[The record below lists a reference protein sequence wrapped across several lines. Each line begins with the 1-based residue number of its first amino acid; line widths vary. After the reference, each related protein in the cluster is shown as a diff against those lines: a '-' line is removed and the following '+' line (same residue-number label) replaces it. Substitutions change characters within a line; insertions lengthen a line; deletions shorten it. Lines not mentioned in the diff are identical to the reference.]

1 MTEYRRYQGKSYMI
15 LKDHVKTGGFEY
27 RILSKQTIRGLL
39 PVQVS
44 EDNGQK
50 RFWYEISGKQSL
62 DDWFGI
68 KKPGG
73 SFLRQF
79 MESLTETIRRAGD
92 YLLYDSGIS
101 LSPEEIFI
109 DPVKEE
115 LAFCYK
121 PFDKKPF
128 MESLRGFMEYYLS
141 HMAHQNRAEAQKCYD
156 VYEKCQCRH
165 TLPEELLQI
174 LFEREDTGPAV
185 QEVICEPIP
194 EKKTVWKDRIFRDE
208 RWKHM
213 FSFGQKKKAAAE
225 PVVFEPEDCQKEEAN
240 PTVFLG
246 SETPCVIGELRYEG
260 MGEEKNIKITKS
272 LFLVGSLED
281 QADGIISADTVS
293 RIHARITKEG
303 EDYYLEDMNSTN
315 GTSRNGTPLHYKEKV
330 KLEKNDKILFAKER
344 YRFV

>member
-1 MTEYRRYQGKSYMI
+1 MANKKNVGIGMAV
-15 LKDHVKTGGFEY
+15 LAAGAGAAAVAVK
-27 RILSKQTIRGLL
+27 
-39 PVQVS
+39 
-44 EDNGQK
+44 N
-50 RFWYEISGKQSL
+50 
-62 DDWFGI
+62 
-68 KKPGG
+68 
-73 SFLRQF
+73 
-79 MESLTETIRRAGD
+79 
-92 YLLYDSGIS
+92 
-101 LSPEEIFI
+101 
-109 DPVKEE
+109 
-115 LAFCYK
+115 
-121 PFDKKPF
+121 
-128 MESLRGFMEYYLS
+128 
-141 HMAHQNRAEAQKCYD
+141 H
-156 VYEKCQCRH
+156 
-165 TLPEELLQI
+165 
-174 LFEREDTGPAV
+174 
-185 QEVICEPIP
+185 
-194 EKKTVWKDRIFRDE
+194 KKTEAATAK
-208 RWKHM
+208 
-213 FSFGQKKKAAAE
+213 KKKAAAE

>member
-1 MTEYRRYQGKSYMI
+1 
-15 LKDHVKTGGFEY
+15 
-27 RILSKQTIRGLL
+27 
-39 PVQVS
+39 
-44 EDNGQK
+44 
-50 RFWYEISGKQSL
+50 
-62 DDWFGI
+62 
-68 KKPGG
+68 
-73 SFLRQF
+73 
-79 MESLTETIRRAGD
+79 
-92 YLLYDSGIS
+92 
-101 LSPEEIFI
+101 
-109 DPVKEE
+109 
-115 LAFCYK
+115 
-121 PFDKKPF
+121 
-128 MESLRGFMEYYLS
+128 
-141 HMAHQNRAEAQKCYD
+141 
-156 VYEKCQCRH
+156 
-165 TLPEELLQI
+165 
-174 LFEREDTGPAV
+174 
-185 QEVICEPIP
+185 
-194 EKKTVWKDRIFRDE
+194 
-208 RWKHM
+208 M